1 VPSRRHVLAL
11 CMLCCSALTLVSR
24 GVAAQTVVRPDAS
37 ALWAAVP
44 SYPNAAKSVSTGSG
58 RGRGALLGPLLGA
71 ALGGIAGHAICHRY
85 GATADRCAG
94 DTLWWGA
101 LGGAL
106 GLLIGAG
113 ADREADR

>member
-1 VPSRRHVLAL
+1 MPSGRHVLAL
-11 CMLCCSALTLVSR
+11 CMLFGSALALVPR
-24 GVAAQTVVRPDAS
+24 GVAAQTVVRPHAS

-44 SYPNAAKSVSTGSG
+44 SHPNAATSVSTGSG
-58 RGRGALLGPLLGA
+58 RGRGALLGALLGA

-85 GATADRCAG
+85 GATADRCTG